1 MNFRRPI
8 VLSKLKKR
16 LPIYDL
22 QSPATSLQAA
32 ESAFA
37 LPIVL
42 WTIALLTILVMMAL
56 GAVNRWIDEASIAG
70 KTFRARQ
77 LALSGLAI
85 AMNQNVAPNDPI
97 LTKEDPKNNQGE
109 SYTVEIT
116 NDAGLINPNI
126 FLTRPDYIFFFQ
138 ALFNSWKVAESDQE
152 NAIDGLYDWQSPTAL
167 RSAHGAKQGEYE
179 AIGLEG
185 YPPNA
190 PFLDAREMEMVIGF
204 APVMKA
210 KPNWRKYFS
219 TYNPG
224 KISLRAAPP
233 EILEDVL
240 GMTPEQAE
248 AWIKL
253 SAGPDGIIGT
263 DDDLQFNSLDDAAK
277 LMGLSPQ
284 QQLNLNNWFA
294 TSGNVRRIDSMGNC
308 NGTIHHIMVIMSGSV
323 SNTIVSWQEE

>member
-1 MNFRRPI
+1 MPWRFDKRDQNTI
-8 VLSKLKKR
+8 SIQSSK
-16 LPIYDL
+16 
-22 QSPATSLQAA
+22 Q
-32 ESAFA
+32 SAFA

-56 GAVNRWIDEASIAG
+56 GAVNRWLDEATNAEKS
-70 KTFRARQ
+70 FRARQ

-85 AMNQNVAPNDPI
+85 AMNQTVPPNDPI
-97 LTKEDPKNNQGE
+97 LTKGNPNSNQGE

-126 FLTRPDYIFFFQ
+126 FLRGADHVFFFQ
-138 ALFNSWKVAESDQE
+138 ALFNAWKVAEADQE
-152 NAIDGLYDWQSPTAL
+152 NAIDGLYDWQSRTDL
-167 RSAHGAKQGEYE
+167 RSAHGAKRGEYE

-190 PFLDAREMEMVIGF
+190 PFLDAREMAMVIGF
-204 APVMKA
+204 APIMKA
-210 KPNWRKYFS
+210 KPNWKKYFS

-240 GMTPEQAE
+240 GMTSEQAE

-263 DDDLQFNSLDDAAK
+263 EDDLPLNSLDEAAK
-277 LMGLSPQ
+277 LMGLDAQ
-284 QQLNLNNWFA
+284 QQSKLNRWF
-294 TSGNVRRIDSMGNC
+294 TLSGHVRRIDSMGNC
-308 NGTIHHIMVIMSGSV
+308 NGTIHHIIVIMRDV
-323 SNTIVSWQEE
+323 MSNTILSWQED

>member
-1 MNFRRPI
+1 MFQKSKK
-8 VLSKLKKR
+8 VLSLKCR
-16 LPIYDL
+16 LLITNYRL
-22 QSPATSLQAA
+22 QPSRWNGCD
-32 ESAFA
+32 AFA

-42 WTIALLTILVMMAL
+42 WTIALLTLLIMMAL
-56 GAVNRWIDEASIAG
+56 GAVNRWIDEATSAE

-85 AMNQNVAPNDPI
+85 AMNQRVAPNDPI
-97 LTKEDPKNNQGE
+97 LTKGNPKSDQGE

-116 NDAGLINPNI
+116 NDAGLINPNF
-126 FLTRPDYIFFFQ
+126 FLKGTDHIFFFQ
-138 ALFNSWKVAESDQE
+138 ALFNSWKVPESAQE

-179 AIGLEG
+179 AIGLQG

-190 PFLDAREMEMVIGF
+190 PFLDAHEMAMVIGF

-224 KISLRAAPP
+224 KISLRAAPSA
-233 EILEDVL
+233 ILEDLL

-263 DDDLQFNSLDDAAK
+263 EDDLPLNSLDEAGK
-277 LMGLSPQ
+277 LMGLDAQ
-284 QQLNLNNWFA
+284 QQLKLNTWF
-294 TSGNVRRIDSMGNC
+294 TIDGHVRRIDSMGNC
-308 NGTIHHIMVIMSGSV
+308 NGTIHHIMVIMRDIS
-323 SNTIVSWQEE
+323 SNAILSWQEE